1 MQIIPHVFAF
11 VFGTAIGSFLNVL
24 IYRLPRRISIVAP
37 HSFCPNCRKPI
48 RWYENIP
55 IISYAVLRGRCAN
68 CKKPIS
74 LRYPIVETLTGL
86 LFIYT
91 LSHYHL
97 SFDFFFIT
105 FFFCAMIVVAFIDFS
120 FQVIPDIISMPGI
133 VLGIIYQIIGGE
145 FLVGLV
151 GMLFGGGLILLIRVV
166 GGKVYKKEVMG
177 MGDVYLTA
185 MIGAFV
191 GFPVIIPAIFIAA
204 LVGAV
209 LGILFIVS
217 THQGRESPI
226 PFGPFL
232 AIGGTAVVVFQSQ
245 ITALFVLLGVYL

>member
-1 MQIIPHVFAF
+1 MQIIPSLF
-11 VFGTAIGSFLNVL
+11 VFIFGAVIGSFLNVL
-24 IYRLPRRISIVAP
+24 IYRLPRKISIIAP

-55 IISYAVLRGRCAN
+55 IISYVILRGRCAN
-68 CKKPIS
+68 CQKPIS
-74 LRYPIVETLTGL
+74 LRYPIVETVTGL
-86 LFIYT
+86 LFIYAFSRYN
-91 LSHYHL
+91 LD
-97 SFDFFFIT
+97 FEFFFIA

-133 VLGIIYQIIGGE
+133 VFGIIYQIIKGE
-145 FLVGLV
+145 FLISLV
-151 GMLFGGGLILLIRVV
+151 GMLFGGGLILLIRII
-166 GGKVYKKEVMG
+166 GGKAYKKEVMG

-191 GFPVIIPAIFIAA
+191 GFPFIIPAIFIAA

-209 LGILFIVS
+209 LGILYIVS
-217 THQGRESPI
+217 TRQSRESPI

-232 AIGGTAVVVFQSQ
+232 AIGGTAVIIFQSQ
-245 ITALFVLLGVYL
+245 ITDLFASLGVYL